1 VGSVSYVVIV
11 FRVFRD
17 FRGSFVNSYR
27 DTPNTKKKERERQG
41 MNLKRTTSD
50 DPDFRTLV
58 LLLDEF
64 LAEVDGEEHAY
75 YSQFNK
81 LDGIPYAVVAYENER
96 AVGCGAFR
104 PHSPGIAEIK
114 RMFVL
119 PEERGKRVG
128 AFVLEE
134 LESWASELGYTDC
147 VLETG
152 HKQEA
157 AVSLY
162 KRSGYESIP
171 NYGQYTGVGNSI
183 CMKKNISTA
192 ERSTV

>member
-1 VGSVSYVVIV
+1 MI
-11 FRVFRD
+11 
-17 FRGSFVNSYR
+17 
-27 DTPNTKKKERERQG
+27 
-41 MNLKRTTSD
+41 LKRTSSD

-58 LLLDEF
+58 ARLDEF
-64 LAEVDGEEHAY
+64 LADIDGKEHAF

-81 LDGIPYAVVAYENER
+81 LDGIPYAVVAYENDR

-104 PHSPGIAEIK
+104 PHSPEVAEIK

-119 PEERGKRVG
+119 PEQRGKRIG
-128 AFVLEE
+128 ALVLEE
-134 LESWASELGYTDC
+134 LESWARELGYTDC

-171 NYGQYTGVGNSI
+171 NYGQYADVSNSI
-183 CMKKNISTA
+183 CMKKNISIG
-192 ERSTV
+192 ERSAV

>member
-1 VGSVSYVVIV
+1 
-11 FRVFRD
+11 
-17 FRGSFVNSYR
+17 
-27 DTPNTKKKERERQG
+27 

-50 DPDFRTLV
+50 DPDFRSLV
-58 LLLDEF
+58 ALLDEF
-64 LAEVDGEEHAY
+64 LADVDGEDHAY

-81 LDGIPYAVVAYENER
+81 LDGIPYAVVAYENDR
-96 AVGCGAFR
+96 AVGCGGFR
-104 PHSPGIAEIK
+104 PYTTEIAEIK

-119 PEERGKRVG
+119 PEQRGKRIG
-128 AFVLEE
+128 ALVLEE
-134 LESWASELGYTDC
+134 LESWASELGYGDC

-171 NYGQYTGVGNSI
+171 NYGQYANVSNSI
-183 CMKKNISTA
+183 CMKKNISVG